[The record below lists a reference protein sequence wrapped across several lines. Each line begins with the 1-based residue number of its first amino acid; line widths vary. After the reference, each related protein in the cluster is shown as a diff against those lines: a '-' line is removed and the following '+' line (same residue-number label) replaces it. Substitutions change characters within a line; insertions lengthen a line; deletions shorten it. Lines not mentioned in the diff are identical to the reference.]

1 LADQYRQSMLRNWL
15 PILLIAGTEAAAKPP
30 RLTLFIAVDAL
41 GSDTLQRIR
50 PRLTGGLAR
59 LLSEGAFF
67 PNAHYEYAETVTS
80 PGHTT
85 LITGAN
91 PWRHG
96 IVANQIID
104 RASGNPVPAFTHPR
118 YPLVGAPTTPD
129 GASSPQAVLAET
141 LSDHLWVST
150 QSRGQVMSISEKSRA
165 AIAMAGR
172 RGQAWWFSA
181 ETGGFASSAYYVQEL
196 PTWVKQ
202 FNDRK
207 IAQTYFQKSWI
218 PLKPPGQYLGKS
230 TGQFAI
236 EAFGLGRAFPHPLSG
251 GLSSPGAQ
259 SNQALLATPYSDQ
272 LLVQFAIAAIE
283 GNRLG
288 SHDGPDLLAIGFS
301 AHDFV
306 FHYYGPHS
314 WEVQDVLF
322 QLDRSLETLLAA
334 AEKAA
339 GGRANLV
346 VALSADHGGAPI
358 PEELAAEG
366 LPAARV
372 NPRTLETQLR
382 AELTRRFGADLL
394 LAIHGT
400 NVYLNPKAMAD
411 HKLSATTVDRAAAE
425 WLTRQPAVA
434 FSVAQEDLP
443 QCENSYAPAL
453 RKGFYP
459 ERSGDVLFI
468 LKPYHILTEAS
479 AGTSHGTPYWYD
491 SQVPIILHGAGVRR
505 GLYPQPISTVDLA
518 PTLATYLEIGQPANA
533 EGTPRSEVF
542 AN

>member
-1 LADQYRQSMLRNWL
+1 MLRNWL
-15 PILLIAGTEAAAKPP
+15 LTLLIVGTEAAAKPP

-59 LLSEGAFF
+59 LISEGAFF
-67 PNAHYEYAETVTS
+67 PNAHYEYAETVTC

-104 RASGNPVPAFTHPR
+104 RASGEPLPAFSHPP
-118 YPLVGAPTTPD
+118 YPLIGAPTAPEA
-129 GASSPQAVLAET
+129 ASSPQGVLAET
-141 LSDHLWVST
+141 LSDHLRVST
-150 QSRGQVMSISEKSRA
+150 QNRGQVVSISGKSRA

-181 ETGGFASSAYYVQEL
+181 ATGGFASSAYYIQEL
-196 PTWVKQ
+196 PAWVKR

-207 IAQTYFQKSWI
+207 LAAGYFRKTWT
-218 PLKPPGQYLGKS
+218 PLRAPGDYLGKNV
-230 TGQFAI
+230 GQFAI
-236 EAFGLGRAFPHPLSG
+236 DAFGLGRAFPHPLTG
-251 GLSSPGAQ
+251 GLSAPGLP
-259 SNQALLATPYSDQ
+259 SNQALQTTPYMDQ
-272 LLVQFAIAAIE
+272 ILVQFAIAAIE

-288 SHDGPDLLAIGFS
+288 SHDAPDLLAIGFS
-301 AHDFV
+301 AHDFA
-306 FHYYGPHS
+306 FHHYGPHS
-314 WEVQDVLF
+314 WEVQDLLF
-322 QLDRSLETLLAA
+322 QLDRSIESLLAA

-339 GGRANLV
+339 GGRANLM
-346 VALSADHGGAPI
+346 VALSADHGGGPI

-372 NPRTLETQLR
+372 NPRTLERQLR

-394 LAIHGT
+394 LGIQGT
-400 NVYLNPKAMAD
+400 NVYFNPKAIAE
-411 HKLSATTVDRAAAE
+411 HKLAAAAVDRAAAE
-425 WLTRQPAVA
+425 WLIRQPTVA
-434 FSVAQEDLP
+434 FALAREDLP
-443 QCENSYAPAL
+443 QSENSYAPAL

-459 ERSGDVLFI
+459 ERSGDVLYI
-468 LKPYHILTEAS
+468 LKPYHVLMETQ
-479 AGTSHGTPYWYD
+479 AGASHGTPYWYD
-491 SQVPIILHGAGVRR
+491 SQVPIVLHGPGVRR
-505 GLYPQPISTVDLA
+505 GLYPQSISTVDLA
-518 PTLATYLEIGQPANA
+518 PTLATYLELGQPANA
-533 EGTPRSEVF
+533 EGTPRAEVF